1 MPCGTEGGDQTK
13 EEPPDRDHSALQGR
27 PGQSVSAVPETSFT
41 LIPEGPFSLAASAR
55 FLEGFGPAAYP
66 GTAAGHL
73 HLAFPVDGGEQAAGV
88 CLAQEGN
95 VVHCEAFGDVDVAAL
110 RAQVARILSLHID
123 GSGFPAV
130 GERDPVIERLQA
142 HYPGLRPVA
151 FYSPYEAAVWAVI
164 SHRLRILQAATVKA
178 RLAETFGPT
187 VLIHGE
193 RWQAFPGPWRL
204 LEVEAVPGLP
214 THKMD
219 RLHAIAR
226 ATLEGELNA
235 ERLLS
240 LPLDEARERL
250 KRLPG
255 IGDFSADLVILR
267 GAGAPDGLPLHEP
280 RLGRAIALAYG
291 MDRRPSAE
299 EIAALAERWRPYRTW
314 VCLLLRAWLEEKTH
328 EIAGRSFVT
337 AGP

>member
-1 MPCGTEGGDQTK
+1 
-13 EEPPDRDHSALQGR
+13 
-27 PGQSVSAVPETSFT
+27 
-41 LIPEGPFSLAASAR
+41 
-55 FLEGFGPAAYP
+55 
-66 GTAAGHL
+66 
-73 HLAFPVDGGEQAAGV
+73 
-88 CLAQEGN
+88 
-95 VVHCEAFGDVDVAAL
+95 
-110 RAQVARILSLHID
+110 
-123 GSGFPAV
+123 
-130 GERDPVIERLQA
+130 
-142 HYPGLRPVA
+142 
-151 FYSPYEAAVWAVI
+151 
-164 SHRLRILQAATVKA
+164 LQAAAVKA

-193 RWQAFPGPWRL
+193 RWQAFPGPRRL
-204 LEVEAVPGLP
+204 LEVEAGPP
-214 THKMD
+214 APAHKMD

-235 ERLLS
+235 ELLFS

-255 IGDFSADLVILR
+255 IGDFSTDLVIPR

-291 MDRRPSAE
+291 VDRPPSAE
-299 EIAALAERWRPYRTW
+299 EIAVLAGWWRPCRTW